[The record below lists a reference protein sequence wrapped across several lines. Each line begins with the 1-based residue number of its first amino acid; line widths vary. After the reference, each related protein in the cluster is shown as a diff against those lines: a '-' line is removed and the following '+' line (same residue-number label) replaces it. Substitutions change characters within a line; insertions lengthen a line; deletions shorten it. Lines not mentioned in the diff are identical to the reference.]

1 MLELFFTCL
10 AVFVPLIFSC
20 LLSAAETAI
29 TAVSTAKLHKL
40 KKDGSKQAI
49 VITELKEDKE
59 GLISTILF
67 ANNLCN
73 IISSTMATAFL
84 IGMFGDE
91 GVIYA
96 TFIMTIL
103 IIIFAEILPKT
114 YAIASPEK
122 VALKFSNFLRITV
135 LICRPIVRLINT
147 IIAYINKLFKLNEHS
162 QQHLV
167 SPTDEIKG
175 AIDLHHKQGS
185 VDQHDKYMLD
195 GVFYLSETDVN
206 KVMTHRKNMHSID
219 LNLSL
224 KEILN
229 QVKEI
234 GHARIPV
241 WKENPDNIIGILNTR
256 ELLNKNINNNS
267 IKTININEAISEPM
281 FVHENTALDEQLV
294 EFKARKS
301 RFAIVIDEYGDIQG
315 IITLSDIL
323 EEVIGHIQ
331 DENDKE
337 SEEIILNGNTCLV
350 KGEMPIRDI
359 NRMLSWH
366 LPEEE
371 ASTIA
376 GLIIHEA
383 EKIPEI
389 DEVFNFYG
397 FEFTIL
403 ARKNN
408 QLTNI
413 KIKKNSDQTEN

>member
-1 MLELFFTCL
+1 MLELFLICL
-10 AVFVPLIFSC
+10 AVFIPLIFSC
-20 LLSAAETAI
+20 LLSATETAV
-29 TAVSTAKLHKL
+29 TAVSTAKIHKL
-40 KKDGSKQAI
+40 KKDGSKQAVLI
-49 VITELKEDKE
+49 SELKEDKE

-73 IISSTMATAFL
+73 IVSSTMATAFL
-84 IGMFGDE
+84 IKLCGDE

-96 TFIMTIL
+96 TFIMTVL

-114 YAIASPEK
+114 YAISSPEK
-122 VALKFSNFLRITV
+122 VALKFSGFLRITV
-135 LICRPIVRLINT
+135 LVCKPVVHLINT
-147 IIAYINKLFKLNEHS
+147 IITYLNRVLKLNNH
-162 QQHLV
+162 QHNLV

-185 VDQHDKYMLD
+185 VDQRDKYMLD
-195 GVFYLSETDVN
+195 GVFYLSETYVN
-206 KVMTHRKNMHSID
+206 KVMTHRKNMQAID
-219 LNLSL
+219 LNLSV
-224 KEILN
+224 KEILT
-229 QVKEI
+229 QVKKI

-241 WKENPDNIIGILNTR
+241 WKDNPDNIIGVLNTR
-256 ELLNKNINNNS
+256 ELLNKIIAQNS
-267 IKTININEAISEPM
+267 IKTININDAISEPM

-323 EEVIGHIQ
+323 EEVIGNIQ

-337 SEEIILNGNTCLV
+337 SQEIVLDAHNCVV
-350 KGEMPIRDI
+350 KGDMPIRDI

-366 LPEEE
+366 LPEDE

-383 EKIPEI
+383 EKIPDV
-389 DEVFNFYG
+389 DEEFNFHG
-397 FEFTIL
+397 FDFIIL
-403 ARKNN
+403 AKENN
-408 QLTNI
+408 QLTSI
-413 KIKKNSDQTEN
+413 KIKKHIEQE